1 MIYQSHSSA
10 SCKPRRALKLYA
22 MAMLGNPAGCKQ
34 DMSIKLCYLGK
45 LVMASLHVQ
54 ISVGYLK
61 LGWVWTSFSP
71 KLIQR
76 FSTWL
81 SSCTENCRK
90 PVAQE
95 QAGLT
100 SRMPWNIYGNDLWH
114 LTSCEVWVPTANPQ
128 KRKARTKDAKGT
140 RTVDAP
146 SAPLQSTPAATYPAL
161 VQHQTTMVATIITIW
176 RQMQQV
182 RLFQFLVVLSGILTL
197 FHYSD
202 YRSWSRFWRLQN
214 PCLESLKCLNNN
226 TAAGWLGDQTMCLEA
241 VGAFQWHVGASPLP
255 ALESKNQILQV
266 RAHALHLQWT
276 CDIHDK
282 TNMNDWPFW
291 QLVLLISVTLPVT
304 NMAPEKNAVGWWH
317 MMTFFLGWDLF
328 MGYVSFR
335 DDINTIENIHTVTL
349 LQVLT
354 LSLHEHFITFLF
366 LNVLAERHACIPFCR
381 CIISNTSR
389 KKQQNMSHM
398 KRNEILRTVV
408 CKVESLRQVLHY
420 LGHSSSQLSPNFLS
434 ATCQGIL
441 NMETWFPGL
450 TKGLA
455 APVHIEKMPAAI
467 SMQIVRSNSIALAV
481 LVLAWKPNVPHIF
494 GLRDGI
500 QDDLDNGR
508 CFLCWWLIVE
518 RCNIDII
525 IQ

>member
-1 MIYQSHSSA
+1 
-10 SCKPRRALKLYA
+10 
-22 MAMLGNPAGCKQ
+22 
-34 DMSIKLCYLGK
+34 
-45 LVMASLHVQ
+45 
-54 ISVGYLK
+54 
-61 LGWVWTSFSP
+61 
-71 KLIQR
+71 
-76 FSTWL
+76 
-81 SSCTENCRK
+81 
-90 PVAQE
+90 
-95 QAGLT
+95 
-100 SRMPWNIYGNDLWH
+100 
-114 LTSCEVWVPTANPQ
+114 
-128 KRKARTKDAKGT
+128 
-140 RTVDAP
+140 
-146 SAPLQSTPAATYPAL
+146 
-161 VQHQTTMVATIITIW
+161 
-176 RQMQQV
+176 
-182 RLFQFLVVLSGILTL
+182 
-197 FHYSD
+197 
-202 YRSWSRFWRLQN
+202 
-214 PCLESLKCLNNN
+214 
-226 TAAGWLGDQTMCLEA
+226 
-241 VGAFQWHVGASPLP
+241 
-255 ALESKNQILQV
+255 
-266 RAHALHLQWT
+266 
-276 CDIHDK
+276 
-282 TNMNDWPFW
+282 
-291 QLVLLISVTLPVT
+291 
-304 NMAPEKNAVGWWH
+304 
-317 MMTFFLGWDLF
+317 

-508 CFLCWWLIVE
+508 CFLC
-518 RCNIDII
+518 
-525 IQ
+525 